1 MVGGPRPRNCEIGCS
16 GRRGRVASPR
26 RTGSPGDRASGH
38 QLAKLSDL
46 ITAPAGRIADAAQN
60 ALEVARFG
68 GFETEEK
75 PSPFEVVTEQPVYR
89 LRRYFPPEPGAKAA
103 KDRPALM
110 LVPPMMLAA
119 DIYDVA
125 PSTSAVEILAAN
137 GVDPWV
143 VDFGAPEEEEG
154 GLERSLNDHVLAID
168 EAIDRIREETGHERI
183 HIGGYSQGGM
193 FCYQVAAY
201 RRSSGIDSIVAFGSP
216 VDTRGTLSFGLP
228 EDAAIA
234 AASFLAE
241 NVFANSGVPAWM
253 SRTGFRLLDP
263 AKTMKQ
269 RLEFIGQL
277 HDREALLP
285 REKQRRF
292 LEAEGWV
299 AWPGPAL
306 ADVIRQFGVHNRLV
320 SGGFVIEDRLV
331 TLADMT
337 CPILAF
343 VGETDE
349 IAPARSVRAARWAAP
364 RSDVYEVTLHAGHF
378 GLVVGSTA
386 VETTWP
392 TVAAWTHWRAGEG
405 ELPEGVKRIEEE
417 VERPEDG
424 LSSRD
429 RFSAGAQLAL
439 GAGIGT
445 VQALAGAAVGATRT
459 LRDIVGDTAGQLDQ
473 LNRLGRVNPR
483 TRISF
488 GLLLDERAEEE
499 PEDVVLLFEDRAH
512 TQAAVKGRVDN
523 VVRGL
528 LEIGVRQGEHVGVL
542 MQTRPSALTVVAA
555 LNRLGAVAV
564 LMRPDGDPGREAE
577 LGRARRIIA
586 DPQNGEI
593 AAAATSVQV
602 YVLGGGGQERELA
615 RGLIDMERIDPEAV
629 EVPAW
634 FEPNPGRAGDLAF
647 ILFTGSGE
655 RTLANRIT
663 NGRWALSAFG
673 TASSASLSRS
683 DTVYSASPVYHPSA
697 LLMSVGGVVASG
709 ARLAVGSRFEP
720 SIFWDEVRRY
730 GATVV
735 SYTWA
740 MMDEIAEGPP
750 HPGERHHP
758 VRLFIGSG
766 MPRGLWNRVTERF
779 APARVLEFY
788 ASTEGDA
795 VLVNVTGRKAGCK
808 GRPLPGSAEVR
819 VAAYDPLGR
828 GLVLGDN
835 GFAIECAR
843 NDPGMLLARVRHEA
857 IGMGDGILR
866 GVFEPGDAWL
876 ETGDLFV
883 VDSDGDFWLVDHL
896 STVIRAAPGAIFSG
910 PIQDALGDVDAV
922 ALAVAYGVRREDEA
936 AGDEVPCAAVTLR
949 AGRELDIHE
958 VEAALAD
965 LGDGGIPWVIRV
977 VDRIPLTTWYRP
989 ITGPLR
995 QEGLPEPAKPPD
1007 SWYWDPRKGG
1017 YRRMSKAA
1025 RERLLR

>member
-1 MVGGPRPRNCEIGCS
+1 MSIF
-16 GRRGRVASPR
+16 
-26 RTGSPGDRASGH
+26 
-38 QLAKLSDL
+38 SDL
-46 ITAPAGRIADAAQN
+46 ITAPAGRLGEIAQN

-68 GFETEEK
+68 GFETEEE
-75 PSPFEVVTEQPVYR
+75 PSPYEVVATKPVYR
-89 LRRYFPPEPGAKAA
+89 LRRYFPPEPGAKA
-103 KDRPALM
+103 DRRPPLM
-110 LVPPMMLAA
+110 LVPPMMLSA

-125 PSTSAVEILAAN
+125 PSTSAVGILARHD
-137 GVDPWV
+137 VDPWV
-143 VDFGAPEEEEG
+143 VDFGAPEHEEG

-193 FCYQVAAY
+193 FCYQVAAF
-201 RRSSGIDSIVAFGSP
+201 RRSRGIDSVIAFGSP

-234 AASFLAE
+234 VAAFLAE
-241 NVFANSGVPAWM
+241 NVFATSGVPAWV

-263 AKTMKQ
+263 AKTMRQ
-269 RLEFIGQL
+269 RLEFVSQL

-285 REKQRRF
+285 RERQRRF

-337 CPILAF
+337 NPILAF
-343 VGETDE
+343 VGEADE
-349 IAPARSVRAARWAAP
+349 IAPAKSVRAARWAAP
-364 RSDVYEVTLHAGHF
+364 RADVYEMALHAGHF
-378 GLVVGSTA
+378 GLVVGSVA
-386 VETTWP
+386 VEKTWP

-405 ELPEGVKRIEEE
+405 ELPPGVEAIEEE
-417 VERPEDG
+417 VEPPADG
-424 LSSRD
+424 VSGRD
-429 RFSAGAQLAL
+429 RLAASAQLAL

-445 VQALAGAAVGATRT
+445 VQALAGAATGATRT
-459 LRDIVGDTAGQLDQ
+459 LRELVGETASQLDQ

-483 TRISF
+483 TRISL

-512 TQAAVKGRVDN
+512 TQEAVKGRVDN

-564 LMRPDGDPGREAE
+564 LMRPDGDPAREAE

-586 DPQNGEI
+586 DPQNG
-593 AAAATSVQV
+593 AAAADATDLQV
-602 YVLGGGGQERELA
+602 YVLGGGGQERELPH
-615 RGLIDMERIDPEAV
+615 GLIDMERIDPDAV

-634 FEPNPGRAGDLAF
+634 YEPNPGLAGDLAF

-663 NGRWALSAFG
+663 NGRWVLSAFG
-673 TASSASLSRS
+673 TASSASLTRS

-697 LLMSVGGVVASG
+697 LLMSVGGVVAGG

-735 SYTWA
+735 SYTWS
-740 MMDEIAEGPP
+740 MMEEIAEAPP
-750 HPGERHHP
+750 NPGERHHP
-758 VRLFIGSG
+758 VRLFMGSG
-766 MPRGLWNRVTERF
+766 MPRGLWKRVSERF
-779 APARVLEFY
+779 APAHVLEFY

-795 VLVNVTGRKAGCK
+795 VIVNVSGRKAGCK

-819 VAAYDPLGR
+819 VAAYEPLDR
-828 GLVLGDN
+828 GLILGDD

-843 NDPGMLLARVRHEA
+843 TDPGMLLARVRPDA
-857 IGMGDGILR
+857 IGLSEGILR

-876 ETGDLFV
+876 ETGDIFV
-883 VDSDGDFWLVDHL
+883 VDEDGDFWLVDHA
-896 STVIRAAPGAIFSG
+896 SSVIRAASGPVFSG
-910 PIQDALGDVDAV
+910 PIQDALGDVPAI
-922 ALAVAYGVRREDEA
+922 ALAVAYGVRRDD
-936 AGDEVPCAAVTLR
+936 GDEVPCVAVTLR
-949 AGRELDIHE
+949 DGHDLDIHE
-958 VEAALAD
+958 VESALAD
-965 LGDGGIPWVIRV
+965 LGDRGIPWVLRV
-977 VDRIPLTTWYRP
+977 LDRIPLTTWYRP
-989 ITGPLR
+989 MTGPLKA
-995 QEGLPEPAKPPD
+995 EGVPLPSDPPD

-1017 YRRMSKAA
+1017 YRRMSKAG

>member
-1 MVGGPRPRNCEIGCS
+1 MS
-16 GRRGRVASPR
+16 
-26 RTGSPGDRASGH
+26 
-38 QLAKLSDL
+38 KFSDL
-46 ITAPAGRIADAAQN
+46 ITAPAGRLADAAQN

-68 GFETEEK
+68 GFETDEE
-75 PSPFEVVTEQPVYR
+75 PSPYEVVSTGPIYR
-89 LRRYFPPEPGAKAA
+89 LRRYFPPEPGAGPGEPAV
-103 KDRPALM
+103 RPPLL

-125 PSTSAVEILAAN
+125 PATSAVGILARD

-143 VDFGAPEEEEG
+143 VDFGAPERQEG

-168 EAIDRIREETGHERI
+168 EAIDRIRAETGHERI

-201 RRSSGIDSIVAFGSP
+201 RRSRGIDSIIAFGSP

-234 AASFLAE
+234 AAAFLAE
-241 NVFANSGVPAWM
+241 NVFATSGVPAWM

-263 AKTMKQ
+263 AKTMRQ
-269 RLEFIGQL
+269 RLEFVRQL

-285 REKQRRF
+285 RERQRRF

-337 CPILAF
+337 NAILAF
-343 VGETDE
+343 VGANDE

-364 RSDVYEVTLHAGHF
+364 RSDVYEVMLPAGHF
-378 GLVVGSTA
+378 GLVVGSIA

-405 ELPEGVKRIEEE
+405 ELPGNVERIEEA
-417 VERPEDG
+417 VERPSEG
-424 LSSRD
+424 VSGRD
-429 RFSAGAQLAL
+429 RVTAGAQLAI

-445 VQALAGAAVGATRT
+445 TQALAGAALGAGRT
-459 LRDIVGDTAGQLDQ
+459 LRAIVGETASQLDQ
-473 LNRLGRVNPR
+473 LNRLGRLNPR
-483 TRISF
+483 TRISL
-488 GLLLDERAEEE
+488 GLLLDERAAEE
-499 PEDVVLLFEDRAH
+499 PDDVVLLFEDRAH
-512 TQAAVKGRVDN
+512 KQEAVKGRIDN

-564 LMRPDGDPGREAE
+564 LMRPDGDPAREAD

-586 DPQNGEI
+586 DPQNGAE
-593 AAAATSVQV
+593 AATATNLQV
-602 YVLGGGGQERELA
+602 YVLGGGGGERELA
-615 RGLIDMERIDPEAV
+615 RGLIDMERIEPDEV
-629 EVPAW
+629 HVPAW
-634 FEPNPGRAGDLAF
+634 YESNPGRAGDLAF

-740 MMDEIAEGPP
+740 MMDEIAEAPP
-750 HPGERHHP
+750 NPGERHHP
-758 VRLFIGSG
+758 VRLFMGSG
-766 MPRGLWNRVTERF
+766 MPRGLWKRVSERF

-828 GLVLGDN
+828 GLILGED

-843 NDPGMLLARVRHEA
+843 TDPGMLLADVRHDA
-857 IGMGDGILR
+857 IGTGEGVLR

-876 ETGDLFV
+876 ETGDLFR

-896 STVIRAAPGAIFSG
+896 STVIRAASGIVWSG
-910 PIQDALGDVDAV
+910 PIQDALGDVEAV
-922 ALAVAYGVRREDEA
+922 ALAVAYGVPRED
-936 AGDEVPCAAVTLR
+936 GTEVPCAAVTLR
-949 AGRELDIHE
+949 DGFELDVHE
-958 VEAALAD
+958 VERTLAD
-965 LGDGGIPWVIRV
+965 LGDGGIPWVIRI

-995 QEGLPEPAKPPD
+995 EAGIPLPTTPPS

-1017 YRRMSKAA
+1017 YRRMSKAG